1 MMYDQ
6 ARAQL
11 PPDKLRGSTERR
23 APGPE
28 PLLPTDERDRLALR
42 LQEAL
47 NNFAAGP
54 LESLEEAESILD
66 EAAAQLISSLA
77 EQRRAL
83 HEGWQGHG
91 PETQPNEL
99 RHAMRAYREITQRL
113 LRT

>member
-23 APGPE
+23 APGPD
-28 PLLPTDERDRLALR
+28 PLVPSDERDQIALR

-47 NNFAAGP
+47 NNFP
-54 LESLEEAESILD
+54 HRPVESLEEAESTFD
-66 EAAAQLISSLA
+66 EAAAQLMSALA

-83 HEGWQGHG
+83 REGWQGRD
-91 PETQPNEL
+91 PETQSDEL
-99 RHAMRAYREITQRL
+99 RHAMRQYREITQRL
-113 LRT
+113 LRA